1 MNGAMNMTRRII
13 AISPVP
19 EQVLLAAERRS
30 DWGELVV
37 GGAGR
42 LLAVIKQLRERNDC
56 SHLLI
61 LVPNVRDG
69 GAINR
74 EIQALMK
81 AGTVVTWPH
90 RKDSPKAAA
99 ARRGKLWDWLQYK
112 CFICKM
118 MNLDPAPLV
127 EAADYLATSDSNQPP
142 PDDAASVQRILD
154 ADLPYLEGWSKSLIE
169 LRKRIVQVGP
179 AEIRALII
187 GETGTGKE
195 SVAFYLHEFSARR
208 QKQFVA
214 LNCAGLDETLL
225 RSELFGHE
233 KGAFT
238 GAVSKTEG
246 LVKQADGGTLFLD
259 ELGDMPLAV
268 QADLLRFIQ
277 TGRFRRVGGKKEESV
292 NIRIVAAA
300 QPDIHERIKDGRFR
314 SDLYYR
320 IAEVEMHTPAL
331 REIPDDIQAVIK
343 NLVFRFVG
351 RMEIGGAAIKK
362 HLDYFEGERKHLS
375 SQPWPGNV
383 RQLAALVKRRVLLGD
398 DVLRELKKTNPA
410 PIAPAP
416 GKPDEI
422 RPIDDV
428 IREYARS
435 AMENRGPLTQQEV
448 ANRLGRSVNT
458 LKKLLSE

>member
-1 MNGAMNMTRRII
+1 M
-13 AISPVP
+13 
-19 EQVLLAAERRS
+19 
-30 DWGELVV
+30 
-37 GGAGR
+37 
-42 LLAVIKQLRERNDC
+42 
-56 SHLLI
+56 
-61 LVPNVRDG
+61 
-69 GAINR
+69 
-74 EIQALMK
+74 
-81 AGTVVTWPH
+81 
-90 RKDSPKAAA
+90 
-99 ARRGKLWDWLQYK
+99 
-112 CFICKM
+112 
-118 MNLDPAPLV
+118 
-127 EAADYLATSDSNQPP
+127 
-142 PDDAASVQRILD
+142 
-154 ADLPYLEGWSKSLIE
+154 
-169 LRKRIVQVGP
+169 
-179 AEIRALII
+179 
-187 GETGTGKE
+187 
-195 SVAFYLHEFSARR
+195 
-208 QKQFVA
+208 
-214 LNCAGLDETLL
+214 
-225 RSELFGHE
+225 
-233 KGAFT
+233 
-238 GAVSKTEG
+238 
-246 LVKQADGGTLFLD
+246 
-259 ELGDMPLAV
+259 
-268 QADLLRFIQ
+268 
-277 TGRFRRVGGKKEESV
+277 

-314 SDLYYR
+314 LDLYYR
-320 IAEVEMHTPAL
+320 IAEVEMRTPAL